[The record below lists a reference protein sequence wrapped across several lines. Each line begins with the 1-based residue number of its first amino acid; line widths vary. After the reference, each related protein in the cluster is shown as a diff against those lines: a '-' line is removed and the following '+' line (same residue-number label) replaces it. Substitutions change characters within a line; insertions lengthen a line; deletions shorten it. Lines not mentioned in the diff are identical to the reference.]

1 LGNADQILGLLP
13 TFLTALT
20 SMALLAVG
28 GLRVMDGHLTIGMLI
43 AFQTLMANFQ
53 GPVNTLVGMV
63 STIQTLEG
71 NLNRLDDVLGCPVD
85 ESVKAPA
92 SEPIAPLQYATP
104 ADLENNCKLQGY
116 VELRNVTFGYSK
128 ADEPLIRD
136 FNCRLQPGQRV
147 AFVGGSGSGKS
158 TLSKLITG
166 LYQPWEGE
174 ILLDGVPRHQIPRSV
189 LTNSLSMVEQDVFLF
204 GGSVRENLTLWDDTI
219 PDEQMLKACRDAAIV
234 EVVKAIPGGLNG
246 QLLEG
251 AANLSGGQRQ
261 RLEIARALVNDPTI
275 LVMDEATSALDAE
288 TESTVDRNIRRR
300 GCSCII
306 VAHRLSTIRDCDEI
320 VVLERGAVVER
331 GTHEEMKQAN
341 GAYARLI
348 QAE

>member
-1 LGNADQILGLLP
+1 
-13 TFLTALT
+13 
-20 SMALLAVG
+20 
-28 GLRVMDGHLTIGMLI
+28 MDGHLTIGMLI

-53 GPVNTLVGMV
+53 GPVNTLVGMA

-85 ESVKAPA
+85 ESVKSSHKATA
-92 SEPIAPLQYATP
+92 LQYATP
-104 ADLENNCKLQGY
+104 TVLENNCKLQGY
-116 VELRNVTFGYSK
+116 VELCNITFGYSK

-136 FNCRLQPGQRV
+136 FSCRLQPGQRI

-158 TLSKLITG
+158 TLSKLVTG
-166 LYQPWEGE
+166 LYQPWDGE
-174 ILLDGVPRHQIPRSV
+174 ILFDGVPRNQIPRSI
-189 LTNSLSMVEQDVFLF
+189 LTNSLSIVEQDVFLF

-219 PDEQMLKACRDAAIV
+219 ADEPMLKACRDAAILDV
-234 EVVKAIPGGLNG
+234 IKAIPGGLSG

-288 TESTVDRNIRRR
+288 TERIVDRNIRRR

-320 VVLERGAVVER
+320 VVLERGQVVQR
-331 GTHEEMKQAN
+331 GTHDEMKQVD